1 MCLSARGISQTADKG
16 KAMGIEVARAIAT
29 FQLPDASGV
38 DWTLLAKLR
47 MDDQRF
53 SEFRADL
60 VDRI

>member
-1 MCLSARGISQTADKG
+1 
-16 KAMGIEVARAIAT
+16 MGIEVARAIAT

-53 SEFRADL
+53 SEFRANSDL